1 MHRDTIMLDDQG
13 ESALTRILAHIHA
26 RTGLVFSEGDRA
38 RARRVIAECV
48 QSKGLPAI
56 QPYEEVLQADGPE
69 LTELVRRLTIK
80 ETSFF
85 RHVQQF
91 AAFREYALPE
101 LLATRGAACEL
112 NLWSAGCSTGAE
124 PYSLAMVLRDV
135 LGPALLHWRVRLWAT
150 DIDMEALAV
159 ARRAVYSAHQLRGLP
174 DDLRQRYTIA
184 QGSDFRLSDELREMV
199 TFEALNLNAPEAWGR
214 VTRMD
219 VIFCRNVIIYFNLET
234 NRALME
240 RFHHTL
246 ADDGYLFLGH
256 SETLWEISDHFTPL
270 HTHDTFIYQPKRHA
284 APNAEK
290 ARKGRVRQ
298 RHAGAPEA
306 RTTGRKAPAH
316 RPIPGIRAKRPAQA
330 PPAPATPHVEP
341 GALDVRLSATLTAV
355 REAVNQGQNEYALEL
370 LQPYLGDHCA
380 EAHLL
385 AGRALANRG
394 AMNEAAHQCDRAV
407 QADPLCSEAYYLGGL
422 LALNANN
429 LAGACLAFE
438 RLVYLCPEQPLAHY
452 YLGVVH
458 QRQHHAER
466 AALSYRNALQLVA
479 QHTNNEMLGEMS
491 VGMLRL
497 ACQQG
502 IGGKEEKG
510 KREKG

>member
-1 MHRDTIMLDDQG
+1 M
-13 ESALTRILAHIHA
+13 AHIHA
-26 RTGLVFSEGDRA
+26 HTGLVFSERDRA
-38 RARRVIAECV
+38 RVQRAIVERM
-48 QSKGLPAI
+48 QSKRLPTI
-56 QPYEEVLQADGPE
+56 QLYAEVLQTDGTE

-91 AAFREYALPE
+91 AAFREHALPE
-101 LLATRGAACEL
+101 LLASRSATCEL
-112 NLWSAGCSTGAE
+112 NVWSAGCSTGAE

-174 DDLRQRYTIA
+174 EDLRQRYTIA
-184 QGSDFRLSDELREMV
+184 QGSDFRLSDELRKMV
-199 TFEALNLNAPEAWGR
+199 TFEAFNLNAPEAWGCA
-214 VTRMD
+214 TRMD
-219 VIFCRNVIIYFNLET
+219 VIFCRNVIIYFDQET

-256 SETLWEISDHFTPL
+256 SETLWEISDHFAPL

-284 APNAEK
+284 VPKAEK
-290 ARKGRVRQ
+290 AHRKGRVRQ
-298 RHAGAPEA
+298 RHTDVVDA
-306 RTTGRKAPAH
+306 RTTYRKGPEH
-316 RPIPGIRAKRPAQA
+316 RSTPDVRAKRPLHA
-330 PPAPATPHVEP
+330 PNEPVPILPQVESEVPNARRPAT
-341 GALDVRLSATLTAV
+341 LATV
-355 REAVNQGQNEYALEL
+355 KEAVEQGQNEYALEL

-394 AMNEAAHQCDRAV
+394 ANNEAAHQCDRAV
-407 QADPLCSEAYYLGGL
+407 QADPLCSEAYCLGGL
-422 LALNANN
+422 LALTANN
-429 LAGACLAFE
+429 LAGASLAFE

-452 YLGVVH
+452 YLGQVY
-458 QRQHHAER
+458 QRQRHGER
-466 AALSYRNALQLVA
+466 AALCYRNALHLIA
-479 QHTNNEMLGEMS
+479 QRASDEMLGEMS

-502 IGGKEEKG
+502 MGGQEEKSTRG
-510 KREKG
+510 KG